1 MARTATEVQTPAPA
15 PALIESKFD
24 ELSEN
29 ANALIVMNEQDKAN
43 VKAMAVQLGYSG
55 PTDPDTLEQ
64 VCQIK
69 GAAAAHAIFEFGA
82 ALVLLRE
89 SCLHGDWMDRFER
102 MSISRRTAHNYMT
115 IALRFKGTDVRAA
128 LAGLGVN
135 KMLEMAALND
145 DEIQELVSNGTLRG
159 HQVGAV
165 DRMSVREMKKKLA
178 ELEANEKANER
189 LISDKDKKIN
199 ELTRQ
204 GKKFDVTVELPA
216 HFASADA
223 LASDCKRVIFAKLDA
238 MEGIRRQAMGH
249 MRPDDEEGQA
259 VHEAALASLGVT
271 LRDALLAI
279 EEKLGKT
286 MAGFNDTIGM
296 FLPE

>member
-1 MARTATEVQTPAPA
+1 MSRTPTETLSPAPA

-64 VCQIK
+64 ACQIK

-89 SCLHGDWMDRFER
+89 SCLHGDWMERFER

-115 IALRFKGTDVRAA
+115 IALRFKGTDVRTA

-135 KMLEMAALND
+135 KMLELAALND
-145 DEIQELVSNGTLRG
+145 DEIEELMTEGTLRG

-165 DRMSVREMKKKLA
+165 DRMTVREMKKRIA
-178 ELEANEKANER
+178 ELESNAQANDRLVRAKDEK
-189 LISDKDKKIN
+189 LN
-199 ELTRQ
+199 ELTRKETKFSFEVDWPQQVGGAVQVVEKYSAESEKFLGVVMQACTQTMDAAPKDEAQQQVWAQ
-204 GKKFDVTVELPA
+204 GA
-216 HFASADA
+216 
-223 LASDCKRVIFAKLDA
+223 
-238 MEGIRRQAMGH
+238 
-249 MRPDDEEGQA
+249 
-259 VHEAALASLGVT
+259 AALAARV
-271 LRDALLAI
+271 RDAMARQREVI
-279 EEKLGKT
+279 EAAETHFRSTLGLYLE
-286 MAGFNDTIGM
+286 D
-296 FLPE
+296 

>member
-1 MARTATEVQTPAPA
+1 MARTPTETLSPAPA

-43 VKAMAVQLGYSG
+43 VKAMAVQLGYNG

-64 VCQIK
+64 ACQIK

-89 SCLHGDWMDRFER
+89 SCLHGDWMERFER

-115 IALRFKGTDVRAA
+115 IALRFKGTDVRTA

-135 KMLEMAALND
+135 KMLELAALND
-145 DEIQELVSNGTLRG
+145 DEVEELMTEGTLRG

-165 DRMSVREMKKKLA
+165 DRMTVREMKKRIA
-178 ELEANEKANER
+178 ELESNAQANDRLVRAKDEK
-189 LISDKDKKIN
+189 LN
-199 ELTRQ
+199 ELTRKETKFSFEVDWPQQVGGAVQVVEKYSAESEKFLGVVMQACTQTMDAAPKDEAQQQVWAQ
-204 GKKFDVTVELPA
+204 GA
-216 HFASADA
+216 
-223 LASDCKRVIFAKLDA
+223 
-238 MEGIRRQAMGH
+238 
-249 MRPDDEEGQA
+249 
-259 VHEAALASLGVT
+259 AALAARV
-271 LRDALLAI
+271 RDAMARQREVI
-279 EEKLGKT
+279 EAAETHFRSTLGLYLE
-286 MAGFNDTIGM
+286 D
-296 FLPE
+296 

>member
-1 MARTATEVQTPAPA
+1 MARTPTEVQTPAPA

-102 MSISRRTAHNYMT
+102 MAISRRTAHNYMT
-115 IALRFKGTDVRAA
+115 IALRFKGADVRAA

-135 KMLEMAALND
+135 KMLELAALED

-165 DRMSVREMKKKLA
+165 DRMSVREMKKKIA
-178 ELEANEKANER
+178 ELEDRAQANDR
-189 LISDKDKKIN
+189 LIAGKDEKIN
-199 ELTRQ
+199 ELTR
-204 GKKFDVTVELPA
+204 KAKRFNVVVDLPEEFKA
-216 HFASADA
+216 ADA
-223 LASDCKRVIFAKLDA
+223 LAAGLKADTIAKLKALRAIRVQA
-238 MEGIRRQAMGH
+238 MEE
-249 MRPDDEEGQA
+249 RPQDEEGRQ
-259 VHEAALASLGVT
+259 VHDAALAALAVT
-271 LRDALLAI
+271 LRDAFLAI
-279 EEKLGKT
+279 EGELGRT
-286 MAGFNDTIGM
+286 LQDFTDTIGM
-296 FLPE
+296 FLPD